1 MNTQEK
7 RDPYACA
14 VIDAF
19 GGTAATAYLCQVR
32 MPSVSEWRRNGIPRA
47 RLLFLKLARPDLF
60 ASLDSR
66 DGSCE
71 PPRAA

>member
-1 MNTQEK
+1 
-7 RDPYACA
+7 

-19 GGTAATAYLCQVR
+19 GGTAATAQLCEVR

-60 ASLDSR
+60 ASLDSH
-66 DGSCE
+66 DESL
-71 PPRAA
+71 